1 MPAIKNI
8 WHKVKKFNI
17 ANIVVYA
24 ALILISYQFMY
35 PLIRMVM
42 TSLMSSQDI
51 IDPTVD
57 WIPKSLS
64 FNNISTSFQ
73 VMSVGAGIF
82 DREGN
87 LSNSL
92 FNSLWWSTLLA
103 TSQTLVTSM
112 TGYAFARYEF
122 RFKNFWFIMVI
133 ISFILPTPVILIP
146 RLMMFQTVQSS
157 VEGLQLIGT
166 PIPQFVLALFGQGV
180 NSAILILIFF
190 NFTRLIPRALDE
202 AASIDGASSWQ
213 TFYHIILK
221 LSLATILVVFLFSF
235 VWNWNETYITS
246 AFLRDRIPLMTNRL
260 SMFDSLFSQYSSLSG
275 GGGGST
281 SAMNPMQFRIN
292 EAYKMSATLLSILP
306 LFAIYLAVQRQFI
319 RGIENAGIT
328 GE

>member
-1 MPAIKNI
+1 MSAMKKV
-8 WHKVKKFNI
+8 WHRVRKLNI

-35 PLIRMVM
+35 PLIRMLM
-42 TSLMSSQDI
+42 TSFMSSQDI

-64 FNNISTSFQ
+64 FNNLRTAFQ

-87 LSNSL
+87 LSNAL
-92 FNSLWWSTLLA
+92 VNSLWWSTLLA
-103 TSQTLVTSM
+103 LSQTLVTSM

-122 RFKNFWFIMVI
+122 KLKNFWFMMVI

-146 RLMMFQTVQSS
+146 RLMMFQSIQSS

-260 SMFDSLFSQYSSLSG
+260 NLFDSLFASYSSLSG
-275 GGGGST
+275 GG
-281 SAMNPMQFRIN
+281 SATAMSPEQFRIN